1 MSAPAT
7 LASLLWWLLGA
18 VVLPLWLLAGFGDYL
33 CHARTDIAHTS
44 GRHESLL
51 HLLQTVEIGVP
62 MLVFLSAATTA
73 LTLTLMVLGV
83 AAHAI
88 TSWRDLTYA
97 SQLRCIPP
105 VEQYLHSFLNVLPW
119 VALALVVILHWPV
132 AQALLDPALP
142 ADWSLR
148 LRSPAFDGR
157 IVFAILLASGVFAIL
172 PGGLELVRTQAAR
185 RGAGMAAVDH
195 ASSSSDRSAT
205 KLR

>member
-1 MSAPAT
+1 MSGPDTTTIA
-7 LASLLWWLLGA
+7 LWWLLGA

-62 MLVFLSAATTA
+62 MLLFLFAATTA
-73 LTLTLMVLGV
+73 LTLTLLLLGV
-83 AAHAI
+83 VAHAV

-97 SQLRCIPP
+97 SALRCIPP
-105 VEQYLHSFLNVLPW
+105 AEQYLHSFLNVLPW
-119 VALALVVILHWPV
+119 LALALVAILHWPV
-132 AQALLDPALP
+132 VQALLDPALP

-148 LRSPAFDGR
+148 PRSPAFDGR
-157 IVFAILLASGVFAIL
+157 IVVAILLASGVFAIL
-172 PGGLELVRTQAAR
+172 PGALELARTQAAR
-185 RGAGMAAVDH
+185 RAGAIVAAH